1 MLLRSRNSHI
11 CCNPIDDS
19 HTRILRGLTWARSRL
34 RRGNFWNYDKAQN
47 RPMGSTEKGK
57 MPPTAPQAAPVCLTI
72 AGFDPSSGAGI
83 TADLKTF
90 AAHGVYGVAAITALT
105 VQSTQGV
112 RAMEPVRPSLFRETL
127 ECLAADLPLAGV
139 KLGMLGSAGLV
150 AEAEHFLR
158 ARPELRKRAVLD
170 PVLQSSSGAALLDAV
185 GTTLLRERLLGA
197 VGWITPNLDELGLL
211 AGVQVRTREQVPA
224 AAERL
229 ARQAAGAGN
238 PSLAIV
244 VTGGHLDR
252 PDDYLLLNGTGA
264 WLPGERVET
273 RSTHGTG
280 CAFSSALL
288 AELVLG
294 HTGGT
299 AVEKAKRYVA
309 GALRAAYPVGQGRGP
324 LHHLF
329 AYNPSGAE

>member
-1 MLLRSRNSHI
+1 MSAHV
-11 CCNPIDDS
+11 
-19 HTRILRGLTWARSRL
+19 T
-34 RRGNFWNYDKAQN
+34 AQAT
-47 RPMGSTEKGK
+47 MTH
-57 MPPTAPQAAPVCLTI
+57 PVCLTI

-112 RAMEPVRPSLFRETL
+112 RSLEPVRPSLFRETL
-127 ECLAADLPLAGV
+127 ECLAEDVSLDGV
-139 KLGMLGSAGLV
+139 KLGMLAGAGLV

-158 ARPELRKRAVLD
+158 ARPELRAKVVLD
-170 PVLQSSSGAALLDAV
+170 PVLRSSSGAGLLDAE
-185 GTTLLRERLLGA
+185 GTALLRERLLGV
-197 VGWITPNLDELGLL
+197 VGWTTPNLNELALL
-211 AGVQVRTREQVPA
+211 TDVEARTREQVPA

-229 ARQAAGAGN
+229 ARQAAKFGN
-238 PSLAIV
+238 PDIAIV

-252 PDDYLLLNGTGA
+252 PDDYLLLQGKGS
-264 WLPGERVET
+264 WLTGERVET

-294 HTGGT
+294 RTGVD
-299 AVEKAKRYVA
+299 AVEAAKRYVTT
-309 GALRAAYPVGQGRGP
+309 ALRAAYPVGQGRGP

-329 AYNPSGAE
+329 AYEPSAG

>member
-1 MLLRSRNSHI
+1 MTH
-11 CCNPIDDS
+11 
-19 HTRILRGLTWARSRL
+19 
-34 RRGNFWNYDKAQN
+34 
-47 RPMGSTEKGK
+47 
-57 MPPTAPQAAPVCLTI
+57 PVCLTI
-72 AGFDPSSGAGI
+72 AGFDPSSGAGV

-112 RAMEPVRPSLFRETL
+112 RSLEPVRPSLFRETL
-127 ECLAADLPLAGV
+127 ECLAEDISLDGV
-139 KLGMLGSAGLV
+139 KLGMLAGAGLV

-158 ARPELRKRAVLD
+158 ARPGLRATVVLD
-170 PVLQSSSGAALLDAV
+170 PVLRSSSGAGLLDAE
-185 GTTLLRERLLGA
+185 GTALLRERLLGV
-197 VGWITPNLDELGLL
+197 VGWITPNVNELALL
-211 AGVQVRTREQVPA
+211 TGSEVRTREQVPA

-229 ARQAAGAGN
+229 ARQAAKIGN
-238 PSLAIV
+238 PDIAIV

-252 PDDYLLLNGTGA
+252 PDDYLLLQGKGN

-280 CAFSSALL
+280 CAFSSALV

-294 HTGGT
+294 RTGLD
-299 AVEKAKRYVA
+299 AVEAAKRYVT

-329 AYNPSGAE
+329 AYEPSAG

>member
-1 MLLRSRNSHI
+1 MSVHA
-11 CCNPIDDS
+11 
-19 HTRILRGLTWARSRL
+19 T
-34 RRGNFWNYDKAQN
+34 AQ
-47 RPMGSTEKGK
+47 
-57 MPPTAPQAAPVCLTI
+57 PTMTHPVCLTI
-72 AGFDPSSGAGI
+72 AGFDPSSGAGV

-112 RAMEPVRPSLFRETL
+112 RSLEPVRPSLFRETL
-127 ECLAADLPLAGV
+127 ECLAEDSSLDGV
-139 KLGMLGSAGLV
+139 KLGMLAGAGLV

-158 ARPELRKRAVLD
+158 ARPGLRATVVLD
-170 PVLQSSSGAALLDAV
+170 PVLRSSSGAGLLDAE
-185 GTTLLRERLLGA
+185 GTALLRERLLGV
-197 VGWITPNLDELGLL
+197 VGWITPNVNELALL
-211 AGVQVRTREQVPA
+211 TGSEVRTREQVPA

-229 ARQAAGAGN
+229 ARQAAKIGN
-238 PSLAIV
+238 PDIAIV

-252 PDDYLLLNGTGA
+252 PDDYLLLQGKGS

-280 CAFSSALL
+280 CAFSSALV

-294 HTGGT
+294 RTGLD
-299 AVEKAKRYVA
+299 AVEAAKRYVT

-329 AYNPSGAE
+329 AYEPSAG

>member
-1 MLLRSRNSHI
+1 MT
-11 CCNPIDDS
+11 P
-19 HTRILRGLTWARSRL
+19 
-34 RRGNFWNYDKAQN
+34 
-47 RPMGSTEKGK
+47 
-57 MPPTAPQAAPVCLTI
+57 PVCLTI

-112 RAMEPVRPSLFRETL
+112 RALEPIRPSLFRETL
-127 ECLAADLPLAGV
+127 ECLAADIPLAGI
-139 KLGMLGSAGLV
+139 KLGMLAGAGLV
-150 AEAEHFLR
+150 AEAEHFLC
-158 ARPELRKRAVLD
+158 ARPELREKVVLD
-170 PVLQSSSGAALLDAV
+170 PVLRSSSGAALLDAE
-185 GTTLLRERLLGA
+185 GTALLRERLLGA
-197 VGWITPNLDELGLL
+197 VGWITPNLDELALL
-211 AGVQVRTREQVPA
+211 TGVEVRTREQVPA

-229 ARQAAGAGN
+229 SRQAASVGN
-238 PSLAIV
+238 PGLAIL

-252 PDDYLLLNGTGA
+252 PDDYLLLSGQGS

-294 HTGGT
+294 RDGRD
-299 AVEKAKRYVA
+299 AVEAAKRYVA
-309 GALRAAYPVGQGRGP
+309 DALRAAYPVGQGRGP

-329 AYNPSGAE
+329 GYEPSGR